1 MILKSINVQSVTYDT
16 QYVYKIYKKN
26 SQKIWFSSVNCLTET
41 MDLQIIFYENSI
53 NRIEFDREVNGANRH
68 YSNETLEENI
78 V

>member
-1 MILKSINVQSVTYDT
+1 
-16 QYVYKIYKKN
+16 
-26 SQKIWFSSVNCLTET
+26 

-53 NRIEFDREVNGANRH
+53 DRIEFDREVNGANRH